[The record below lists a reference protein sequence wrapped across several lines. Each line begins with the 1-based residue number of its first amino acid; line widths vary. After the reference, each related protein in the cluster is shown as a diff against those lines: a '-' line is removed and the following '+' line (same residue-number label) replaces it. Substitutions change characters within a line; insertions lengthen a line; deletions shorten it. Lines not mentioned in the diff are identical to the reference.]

1 MSVAYA
7 GTALEAAPT
16 MERTS
21 SAIPARM
28 ERLPATRT
36 LWNMVVLISLG
47 GWFELYELFATGY
60 IAPGLVKSGILTSTT
75 QRFFGFQGMGAFIAA
90 TFAGLF
96 IGTFFLGF
104 LSDRFGRRYVF
115 TYSLIW
121 YTACTVIMALQTSAE
136 GLLLWRFIAGIG
148 IGVEIVTIDAYLTE
162 IAPKHMRGR
171 AFALN
176 QAIMFS
182 SVPVV

>member
-7 GTALEAAPT
+7 GTALEAPPT
-16 MERTS
+16 IDWAS

-75 QRFFGFQGMGAFIAA
+75 QSFLAFREWVHSSRRPSP
-90 TFAGLF
+90 
-96 IGTFFLGF
+96 GF
-104 LSDRFGRRYVF
+104 LS
-115 TYSLIW
+115 
-121 YTACTVIMALQTSAE
+121 ALS
-136 GLLLWRFIAGIG
+136 F
-148 IGVEIVTIDAYLTE
+148 
-162 IAPKHMRGR
+162 
-171 AFALN
+171 
-176 QAIMFS
+176 
-182 SVPVV
+182 